1 MYGEIVFAETTDSQ
15 GDIDLV
21 SALNGGQ
28 AIAWNDA
35 HFGKASNLLL
45 PNKAPNMGEGWETRR
60 RREPGNDW
68 CILKL
73 GQAGIVNKIVVDTAF
88 FKGNFPDKVS
98 IQAVYAPDLPR
109 QALITQSMFWET
121 LLESQ
126 QLSADSMHEFNEIVL
141 KKPITHVRV
150 NIFPDG
156 GISRIKLFGKIA

>member
-1 MYGEIVFAETTDSQ
+1 
-15 GDIDLV
+15 
-21 SALNGGQ
+21 
-28 AIAWNDA
+28 
-35 HFGKASNLLL
+35 L

-73 GQAGIVNKIVVDTAF
+73 GQAGIVNKIMVDTAF

-126 QLSADSMHEFNEIVL
+126 QLSADSMHEF
-141 KKPITHVRV
+141 
-150 NIFPDG
+150 
-156 GISRIKLFGKIA
+156 